1 METYLKA
8 IEPLYVDSWQKAA
21 HQLAT
26 PLLCFGIPC
35 IYFVATMAGY
45 GLMRYVNFY
54 TEGAKVMA
62 LKGGKKLSSGTI
74 KKAYDNGTF
83 EVVFGGKD
91 VETLSKAEVHPS
103 GFAPPDWFKSVYNL
117 AQVSLSV
124 YCAIF
129 GFPVVWSFIA
139 HPFGVNLSM
148 SADEPLNKA
157 LHYCICVHFLSK
169 FLDYVDTT
177 LIIIGKKDK
186 QLSVLHVYHHCSISM
201 VWGYLIHINMAFGT
215 VCFGAWINAVVHSIM
230 YTYYGLT
237 AASYNGKRLFNT
249 NPFKPYVTSVQ
260 LTQFCLC
267 ITHALVV
274 IAMEN
279 AIPFELAALQFGY
292 HCTMIALFG
301 QFFYQTYFVDAKKDK
316 SKKKAA
322 AADDAEKKPKKPK
335 TPKSKD

>member
-1 METYLKA
+1 M
-8 IEPLYVDSWQKAA
+8 
-21 HQLAT
+21 
-26 PLLCFGIPC
+26 
-35 IYFVATMAGY
+35 
-45 GLMRYVNFY
+45 
-54 TEGAKVMA
+54 
-62 LKGGKKLSSGTI
+62 
-74 KKAYDNGTF
+74 
-83 EVVFGGKD
+83 
-91 VETLSKAEVHPS
+91 
-103 GFAPPDWFKSVYNL
+103 
-117 AQVSLSV
+117 SLSV

-129 GFPVVWSFIA
+129 GFPVVWSFLA

-177 LIIIGKKDK
+177 LIVIGENHSYDPRVAPRYPPLLSRSRGLFTRCGSGKKDK

-249 NPFKPYVTSVQ
+249 NPFKRYVTSVQ

-274 IAMEN
+274 IALEK

-301 QFFYQTYFVDAKKDK
+301 QFFYQTYFVDVKKDK
-316 SKKKAA
+316 SKKKVAA
-322 AADDAEKKPKKPK
+322 AADDPEKKPKKPK